1 MTGPLITDVTLCLCA
16 LYSAA
21 QWVYLS
27 RGSSEEYVPEF
38 GCLYHAFC
46 SLPYA
51 ALGAVS
57 FAVRSIP
64 LASTL
69 PLCASVAMAASSFLI
84 YRATR
89 RDPKHSDEGF
99 MFHFVLTWFIV
110 LLASSLTGA
119 VYILER
125 WL

>member
-1 MTGPLITDVTLCLCA
+1 MTGHPIADVTLCLCA
-16 LYSAA
+16 LYAVA
-21 QWVYLS
+21 QWVYLA

-38 GCLYHAFC
+38 GCLMRAFC

-57 FAVRSIP
+57 FVVRSSP
-64 LASTL
+64 LSSTL

-84 YRATR
+84 YRAAR
-89 RDPKHSDEGF
+89 RDPKNHDGF
-99 MFHFVLTWFIV
+99 TAHFVMTWFIV
-110 LLASSLTGA
+110 LISSSLTGA

>member
-1 MTGPLITDVTLCLCA
+1 MTGHPITDVTLCLCA

-51 ALGAVS
+51 TLGAVS

-84 YRATR
+84 YRSTR
-89 RDPKHSDEGF
+89 TDPNNPDGF
-99 MFHFVLTWFIV
+99 TAHLVITWFIV
-110 LLASSLTGA
+110 LLSSSLTGA

>member
-1 MTGPLITDVTLCLCA
+1 MTGHPITDVTLCLCA
-16 LYSAA
+16 LYAVA

-38 GCLYHAFC
+38 GCLMRAFC

-57 FAVRSIP
+57 FAVRSSP

-69 PLCASVAMAASSFLI
+69 PLCASLVMTATSFLI

-89 RDPKHSDEGF
+89 RDPNNPDGF
-99 MFHFVLTWFIV
+99 TAHFVITWFIV
-110 LLASSLTGA
+110 LLSSCLTGA

-125 WL
+125 WR